1 MSKKVRVA
9 VGGTFDPL
17 HDGHKALL
25 ARAFEIGD
33 EVVIGLTSDEMTKGK
48 IIPLQN
54 YEIRKQNLSGY
65 INSPYSA
72 VSTRIKTKLRIIKL
86 HDSFG
91 PTISEDFDY
100 LVVSP
105 ETISNAE
112 KINDSRREKG
122 MEAIGVVLVDFVL
135 ADDRHPISSTRIKNR
150 EIDDHGHIIA

>member
-25 ARAFEIGD
+25 AKAFEIGD

-48 IIPLQN
+48 IIPLKD
-54 YEIRKQNLSGY
+54 YEIRKQNLYEY
-65 INSPYSA
+65 IESTNSA
-72 VSTRIKTKLRIIKL
+72 ASTIIKL

-91 PTISEDFDY
+91 PTISQDFDY

-112 KINDSRREKG
+112 KINGIRKEKG
-122 MEAIGVVLVDFVL
+122 MQEIKVVLVDFVL
-135 ADDRHPISSTRIKNR
+135 ADDRQPISSTRIKNR
-150 EIDDHGHIIA
+150 EIDDHGHLIV